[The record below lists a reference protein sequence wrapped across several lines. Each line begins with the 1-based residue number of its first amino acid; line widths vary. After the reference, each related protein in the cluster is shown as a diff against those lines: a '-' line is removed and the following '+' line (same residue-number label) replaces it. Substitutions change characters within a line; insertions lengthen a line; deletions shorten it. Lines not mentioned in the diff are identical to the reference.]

1 MTLFKFLKTLKEFE
15 MKRHL
20 RLWMA
25 CSILVLIGLL
35 GCTKTEQMVDNKI
48 ATVNGEAI
56 TEKELFLFIDQY
68 RASFV
73 QEACQKTGLEYNDN
87 FWEAEYNGTTMSMGL
102 KNKALKHAVKIKVQQ
117 IKMVDENIMESSS
130 YQYFL
135 DELTTENS
143 RREQALNQGSV
154 VYGIQQYTEKS
165 YFDYLFENRLI
176 RLKEIMGKNELAA
189 SDQILEQF
197 YEEIKVNYPFFQ
209 NENGGYREFADVKGA
224 VQARYIDMRYE
235 EWVENQV
242 KHAKVDIHEN
252 LFDRLPVI

>member
-1 MTLFKFLKTLKEFE
+1 

-20 RLWMA
+20 RFWMA

-68 RASFV
+68 RAYFV

-135 DELTTENS
+135 GELTTENS